1 MGQSAREWLD
11 SVGVKIVA
19 TACQNTSVHV
29 VMVDEW
35 DVGSHTLQS
44 WRTGKMGNI
53 S

>member
-19 TACQNTSVHV
+19 TACQNTAVI

-35 DVGSHTLQS
+35 DVASHTLQS